1 MKTPTLENLPWSA
14 GHREYRPERR
24 DPAESPAEGTYPGEP
39 TLENLPY
46 RTYPTEPTLQNLP
59 YRTYPTEPTLQN
71 LPCTGEP
78 TLEPAE
84 RIGLPCTYPAAAGSL
99 QGRLP
104 LWTLPDFPSGSP
116 SRLPSSPAR
125 LRAPG
130 SLPNPRPPPTLQP
143 PTDPRPAARRP
154 PDRVGAVGRQDWARG
169 RILIFRNIRLYG
181 KSAKSTHGKRPT
193 LYLP

>member
-39 TLENLPY
+39 TL
-46 RTYPTEPTLQNLP
+46 QNLP
-59 YRTYPTEPTLQN
+59 CTGEPTLQN

-143 PTDPRPAARRP
+143 PADPRPAARRP